1 MSDDLAENVKELKII
16 LLGNSG
22 VGKTCII
29 NRYIHDQFNPDS
41 ETTLGSSFSTKI
53 IKKGNIEYRLN
64 IWDTTGQEKYHSI
77 TKLFIKGSSAV
88 ILVYSINS
96 LTSFEGLNSWYESIK
111 EHLQGN
117 EYILVVIGSKSDL
130 IQEEVVSEEDGKKFA
145 DERDAIFKFVSS
157 KEDPDGINNLFNTIL
172 EELIK
177 KKIVKANDTVVIK
190 NKKQKKKE
198 ETLLGNHL
206 FSFIK
211 RLSNI

>member
-1 MSDDLAENVKELKII
+1 MGDPAENVKELKII

-29 NRYIHDQFNPDS
+29 NRYINDQFNPDS

-88 ILVYSINS
+88 ILVYSIDS
-96 LTSFEGLNSWYESIK
+96 LSSFEGLNSWYESIK
-111 EHLQGN
+111 ENLQGS
-117 EYILVVIGSKSDL
+117 EYILAVIGSKSDL
-130 IQEEVVSEEDGKKFA
+130 IKDEEEVVSEEDAKKFA
-145 DERDAIFKFVSS
+145 DERDAIFKLVSS
-157 KEDPDGINNLFNTIL
+157 KEDPEGINNLFNTIL

-190 NKKQKKKE
+190 NKKRKKRR
-198 ETLLGNHL
+198 NVV
-206 FSFIK
+206 
-211 RLSNI
+211 R